1 MQCIFIKAIQ
11 NRNTSTENVSY
22 HRFTEFDDT
31 DFESNLG
38 MWTNAYD
45 DKLNWQRHSGY
56 TQTLNTGPSSDHTLG
71 KYKPLLSKR
80 SRLSVKTKKRAGGR
94 VAVVVSNGEAIFRA
108 LFALLHWPKAKR
120 RLDKNNKG
128 GTASVN

>member
-45 DKLNWQRHSGY
+45 EPKLAE
-56 TQTLNTGPSSDHTLG
+56 T
-71 KYKPLLSKR
+71 
-80 SRLSVKTKKRAGGR
+80 
-94 VAVVVSNGEAIFRA
+94 
-108 LFALLHWPKAKR
+108 
-120 RLDKNNKG
+120 
-128 GTASVN
+128 

>member
-71 KYKPLLSKR
+71 KYNNNNNNNNNEFLYRIEKPI
-80 SRLSVKTKKRAGGR
+80 SV
-94 VAVVVSNGEAIFRA
+94 
-108 LFALLHWPKAKR
+108 
-120 RLDKNNKG
+120 
-128 GTASVN
+128 

>member
-1 MQCIFIKAIQ
+1 MQCIFIKEIQ
-11 NRNTSTENVSY
+11 NRNTSTESVSY
-22 HRFTEFDDT
+22 HHFTEFDDT

-80 SRLSVKTKKRAGGR
+80 SSYVSEDEEKSGRACRSCG
-94 VAVVVSNGEAIFRA
+94 
-108 LFALLHWPKAKR
+108 L
-120 RLDKNNKG
+120 
-128 GTASVN
+128 

>member
-1 MQCIFIKAIQ
+1 MQCFFIKAIQ

-45 DKLNWQRHSGY
+45 DKLNWKRHSGY

-71 KYKPLLSKR
+71 KYKLLRSKR
-80 SRLSVKTKKRAGGR
+80 SRYVSEDEEKGRRASSSCG
-94 VAVVVSNGEAIFRA
+94 
-108 LFALLHWPKAKR
+108 L
-120 RLDKNNKG
+120 
-128 GTASVN
+128 